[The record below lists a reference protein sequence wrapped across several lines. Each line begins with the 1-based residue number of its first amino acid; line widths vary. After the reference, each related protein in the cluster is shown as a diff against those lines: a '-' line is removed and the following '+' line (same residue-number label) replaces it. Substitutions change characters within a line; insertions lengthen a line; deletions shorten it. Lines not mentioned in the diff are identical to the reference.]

1 MRVQSHVTIT
11 RPAEEVFAVLTD
23 APTTTRWASAT
34 SKAWWVTPPPHG
46 VGSVRRASGTIMGQP
61 YENEASVVEHDPP
74 RRQVLSGT
82 QSGVKFRVALDLA
95 PTAEGTTVT
104 VTSDIELSGR
114 MRFLGPMISQQYRQ
128 MWDADLAALK
138 RMMEADEL

>member
-11 RPAEEVFAVLTD
+11 RPPTEVFAVLTD

-46 VGSVRRASGTIMGQP
+46 VGSVRRATGTIMGQP
-61 YENEASVVEHDPP
+61 YENEATVVEHDPP
-74 RRQVLSGT
+74 RREVLSGT
-82 QSGVKFRVALDLA
+82 QSGVKFQVALDLS
-95 PTAEGTTVT
+95 PTADGTEVA
-104 VTSDIELSGR
+104 VTSDIELSGG

>member
-11 RPAEEVFAVLTD
+11 RPPADVFAVLTD
-23 APTTTRWASAT
+23 APATIRWASAT

-46 VGSVRRASGTIMGQP
+46 VGSVRRATGTIMGQP
-61 YENEASVVEHDPP
+61 YENEATVVEHDPP
-74 RRQVLSGT
+74 RREVLSGT
-82 QSGVKFRVALDLA
+82 QSGVKFQVALDLSPA
-95 PTAEGTTVT
+95 AVGTEVT
-104 VTSDIELSGR
+104 VTSDIELSGG
-114 MRFLGPMISQQYRQ
+114 MRFLGPIISQQYRQ